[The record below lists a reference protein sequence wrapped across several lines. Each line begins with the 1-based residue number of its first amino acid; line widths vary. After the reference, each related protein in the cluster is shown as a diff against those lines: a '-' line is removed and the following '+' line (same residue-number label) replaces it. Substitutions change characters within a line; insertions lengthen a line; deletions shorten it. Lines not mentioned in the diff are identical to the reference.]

1 MLPTYGGIRIP
12 QQCGILCISKET
24 GEESTMITIALDEYG
39 DFEGIKQEKQPVY
52 IAGVLYDD
60 GGDRQETREERRRLS
75 AYYRAVIA
83 SVSDGTEEFC
93 YPEALH
99 SNGNKQRDHHV
110 VRLVKQRVA
119 QTLAEF
125 LQKGTYGGQ
134 TITWT
139 DSQGNVRQCG
149 PRHGQYHVFVILKSD
164 SGMQQLLGNN
174 TSILAKDDYASNLY
188 FHMASQLIRRLIFQ
202 NPRINEV
209 QEVALDIAT
218 RSSGD
223 MSVAAPLAGE
233 YRRQGFEA
241 NLAEGSG
248 KVYFSLT
255 NTDVYRSILAEE
267 MVDTGK
273 TDLIISDFHVTP
285 IRYSSY
291 AGKMEFLYLAD
302 SICSLL
308 GFDLHGENGEQW
320 LEEIVGRTSGLMG
333 HDESLIFGYDEIDA
347 IFSKAWSKYED
358 GDYYK
363 ALSIAFDGMQKEG
376 AYAKWYHQQWFPVLE
391 EKIRNSE
398 SLSDLNMSI
407 RKLYETLNNNTL
419 DQDKCLYVFH
429 VLEQLA
435 ERLAE
440 RYRTPEA
447 RQILYTLYDT
457 GVTAYSHIGDSEMAE
472 QYFEKCSQKAHLVS
486 LEKYLST
493 RNKMVVFCCDY
504 FQRKRAEELADEN
517 IQYLELLTDIKQ
529 EIHIPGI
536 SREAYQALGKACSQR
551 GQIYAFGRD
560 ERAEAE
566 FLRSMEIF
574 GEGSANYKISQSY
587 LMHYYLDQGDKEAYV
602 KEAQEYFDGK
612 TGLMNQLQYILEEGS
627 KTEPLINMKYALYVF
642 LKGVYLLRREEV
654 SDNLWK
660 KLQRVEQNFGKKIGR
675 PDWKLTGHPAELIF
689 KYLRLLSMDRGETDL
704 ATYYKERMW
713 NCLRYH
719 GVTEDV
725 VRQFGE
731 MECAHVAG
739 DLELRD
745 QLSAQ
750 VYDFLRAEFTVYA
763 DLDVPEDGE
772 ARWQWLGELVN
783 YMYR

>member
-1 MLPTYGGIRIP
+1 
-12 QQCGILCISKET
+12 
-24 GEESTMITIALDEYG
+24 MITIALDEYG
-39 DFEGIKQEKQPVY
+39 DFEGIQQDKKPVY

-60 GGDRQETREERRRLS
+60 GGDGQETKAERRRLA
-75 AYYRAVIA
+75 AYYRTLIA
-83 SVSDGTEEFC
+83 SVSDGSEDFS

-99 SNGNKQRDHHV
+99 SNGNKQRDHQV
-110 VRLVKQRVA
+110 VRPVKQEVA
-119 QTLAEF
+119 RTLPEF
-125 LQKGTYGGQ
+125 FQKGTYCGQ
-134 TITWT
+134 PLIWT

-149 PRHGQYHVFVILKSD
+149 PRHGRYHVFVIIKSD
-164 SGMQQLLGNN
+164 IGMQQLLGNN

-202 NPRINEV
+202 NPRIDQV

-233 YRRQGFEA
+233 YRRQGYEA
-241 NLAEGSG
+241 NLAESTG

-255 NTDVYRSILAEE
+255 NADVYRSIIAEE

-285 IRYSSY
+285 IRYYSH

-308 GFDLHGENGEQW
+308 GFEMGGDNGERW
-320 LEEIVGRTSGLMG
+320 LEEIVSRTSGLIG
-333 HDESLIFGYDEIDA
+333 ADDSLIFGYDEIDA
-347 IFSKAWSKYED
+347 IFSKAWAKYED

-376 AYAKWYHQQWFPVLE
+376 VYARWYRQQWFPILE
-391 EKIRNSE
+391 EKIRDSE

-419 DQDKCLYVFH
+419 DQDKCLYIFH
-429 VLEQLA
+429 ILEQLA
-435 ERLAE
+435 ERLAD

-472 QYFEKCSQKAHLVS
+472 LYFEKCSGKAHLVS
-486 LEKYLST
+486 LEKYLAT

-504 FQRKRAEELADEN
+504 FQRQRAEELADEN
-517 IQYLELLTDIKQ
+517 IQYLELLADIKQ
-529 EIHIPGI
+529 EIRIPGI
-536 SREAYQALGKACSQR
+536 SREAYQALGKAYSQR
-551 GQIYAFGRD
+551 GQIYAFCRD
-560 ERAEAE
+560 ERAVAD
-566 FLRSMEIF
+566 FHRSMEIF

-587 LMHYYLDQGDKEAYV
+587 LMHYYLECGDEQAYLEEA
-602 KEAQEYFDGK
+602 KAYFGGK
-612 TGLMNQLQYILEEGS
+612 TSLANQFQFILEEGA

-642 LKGVYLLRREEV
+642 LKGVYLLRREEL

-660 KLQRVEQNFGKKIGR
+660 KLQRAEQNFGKKIGR
-675 PDWKLTGHPAELIF
+675 SDWKLTGHPAELIF
-689 KYLRLLSMDRGETDL
+689 KYMRLLAMERGEMEV
-704 ATYYKERMW
+704 AVYYKERMW
-713 NCLRYH
+713 NCLLYH

-725 VRQFGE
+725 VRCFGE

-739 DLELRD
+739 DPLRRN
-745 QLSAQ
+745 QLSTQ
-750 VYDFLRAEFTVYA
+750 LYDLLRSKFTA
-763 DLDVPEDGE
+763 FTDLDMPEEGE
-772 ARWQWLGELVN
+772 ERWHWLSELVN

>member
-1 MLPTYGGIRIP
+1 MAPTKRGRGIP
-12 QQCGILCISKET
+12 QSCGILCIT
-24 GEESTMITIALDEYG
+24 GEAGKENTMITIALDEYG
-39 DFEGIKQEKQPVY
+39 DFEGIRQEKGPVY

-60 GGDRQETREERRRLS
+60 GGDKQETKAERRRLA
-75 AYYRAVIA
+75 AYYRTVIA
-83 SVSDGTEEFC
+83 SVSDGTEAFS

-99 SNGNKQRDHHV
+99 SNGDKQRDHQL
-110 VRLVKQRVA
+110 VRPVKQEVA
-119 QTLAEF
+119 RTLPDF
-125 LQKGTYGGQ
+125 FQKGTYLGQ
-134 TITWT
+134 PLTWI

-149 PRHGQYHVFVILKSD
+149 PRRGKYHVFVMLKSD
-164 SGMQQLLGNN
+164 RGMKQLLGSN

-188 FHMASQLIRRLIFQ
+188 LHMASQLIRRLIFQ
-202 NPRINEV
+202 NPRIDGV

-223 MSVAAPLAGE
+223 MSVAAPLARE
-233 YRRQGFEA
+233 YRCQGYEA
-241 NLAEGSG
+241 NLAESSG

-255 NTDVYRSILAEE
+255 NADVYRSIIAEE

-273 TDLIISDFHVTP
+273 TDLVISDFHVTP
-285 IRYSSY
+285 IRYSAH

-308 GFDLHGENGEQW
+308 GFGLDGDNGEQW
-320 LEEIVGRTSGLMG
+320 LEEIAARTSDLVG
-333 HDESLIFGYDEIDA
+333 HDHSLMFGYDEIDA
-347 IFSKAWSKYED
+347 IFAKAWTKYED

-376 AYAKWYHQQWFPVLE
+376 AYAKWYHQQWFPVLV

-419 DQDKCLYVFH
+419 DQDKCLYIFH

-435 ERLAE
+435 ERLASS
-440 RYRTPEA
+440 YRTPEA
-447 RQILYTLYDT
+447 RQLLYTLYDA

-472 QYFEKCSQKAHLVS
+472 QYFERCSQKAHLVS
-486 LEKYLST
+486 LEKYLAT
-493 RNKMVVFCCDY
+493 RNKMAVFCCDS
-504 FQRKRAEELADEN
+504 FRRKRAEELAQEN
-517 IQYLELLTDIKQ
+517 IQYLELLADIKQ

-536 SREAYQALGKACSQR
+536 VQEAYQALGKAYSQR
-551 GQIYAFGRD
+551 GQIYAFDRD
-560 ERAEAE
+560 ARAETE
-566 FLRSMEIF
+566 FRRSMEVF
-574 GEGSANYKISQSY
+574 GESSANYKISQSY
-587 LMHYYLDQGDKEAYV
+587 LMHYYLECGEGEAYI
-602 KEAQEYFDGK
+602 KEAQKYFGGK
-612 TGLMNQLQYILEEGS
+612 AGLMNQFQFILEEGS

-642 LKGVYLLRREEV
+642 LKGVYLLCRNEL

-660 KLQRVEQNFGKKIGR
+660 KLGRVEQIFGQKIGR

-689 KYLRLLSMDRGETDL
+689 KYMRLLAMDRGETDL
-704 ATYYKERMW
+704 AAYYKERMW
-713 NCLRYH
+713 SCLRYH

-731 MECAHVAG
+731 MECAHAAG
-739 DLELRD
+739 DLDLRD
-745 QLSAQ
+745 QLSVQ
-750 VYDFLRAEFTVYA
+750 IYDLLRAEFTVFA
-763 DLDVPEDGE
+763 NLDVPEGGE